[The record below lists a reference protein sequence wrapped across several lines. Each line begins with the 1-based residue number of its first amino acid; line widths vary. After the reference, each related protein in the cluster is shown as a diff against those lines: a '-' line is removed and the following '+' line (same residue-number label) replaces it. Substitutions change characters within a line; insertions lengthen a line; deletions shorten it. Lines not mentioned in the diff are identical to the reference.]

1 MRCIV
6 SKKDK
11 MRFSKKIIIFTMAC
25 TMIYAVA
32 YMVLCYRIG
41 QLPDYSFNAG
51 IFAALTAENG
61 FNAWIK
67 TAEAGQNTSTNDS
80 IDSIDSIN
88 STDSTSTDN
97 LDDDNL
103 LKSDVPIQE
112 EP

>member
-1 MRCIV
+1 M

-25 TMIYAVA
+25 TVIYAIA

-67 TAEAGQNTSTNDS
+67 TVEAGQNS
-80 IDSIDSIN
+80 
-88 STDSTSTDN
+88 STDN
-97 LDDDNL
+97 AVDLIDSTLADDSSDDDL
-103 LKSDVPIQE
+103 LESNVPIQE

>member
-1 MRCIV
+1 M
-6 SKKDK
+6 
-11 MRFSKKIIIFTMAC
+11 TC
-25 TMIYAVA
+25 TVIYAIA

-67 TAEAGQNTSTNDS
+67 TAEAGQN
-80 IDSIDSIN
+80 N
-88 STDSTSTDN
+88 STDNSADPVPVDDSN
-97 LDDDNL
+97 DDDDL
-103 LKSDVPIQE
+103 LESDVPIQE

>member
-1 MRCIV
+1 
-6 SKKDK
+6 
-11 MRFSKKIIIFTMAC
+11 MAC
-25 TMIYAVA
+25 TVIYAIA

-67 TAEAGQNTSTNDS
+67 TAEAGQDS
-80 IDSIDSIN
+80 
-88 STDSTSTDN
+88 STDDSADPIPVDDSN
-97 LDDDNL
+97 DDDL
-103 LKSDVPIQE
+103 LESDVPIQE

>member
-1 MRCIV
+1 M

-11 MRFSKKIIIFTMAC
+11 MRFSKKIIIFTMTC
-25 TMIYAVA
+25 TVIYAIA

-67 TAEAGQNTSTNDS
+67 TTEAGQD
-80 IDSIDSIN
+80 N
-88 STDSTSTDN
+88 STDNSADPVPVDDSN
-97 LDDDNL
+97 DDDDL
-103 LKSDVPIQE
+103 LESDVPIQE

>member
-1 MRCIV
+1 MN
-6 SKKDK
+6 KKDK

-25 TMIYAVA
+25 TVIYAIA

-67 TAEAGQNTSTNDS
+67 TAETGQDS
-80 IDSIDSIN
+80 
-88 STDSTSTDN
+88 STDDSVDPIPVDDSK
-97 LDDDNL
+97 DDDL
-103 LKSDVPIQE
+103 LESDVPIQE

>member
-1 MRCIV
+1 M

-11 MRFSKKIIIFTMAC
+11 IRFSKKIIIFTMAC
-25 TMIYAVA
+25 TVIYAIA

-67 TAEAGQNTSTNDS
+67 TAEAGQNSSADNAVDL
-80 IDSIDSIN
+80 
-88 STDSTSTDN
+88 TDSTLVDDSNDN
-97 LDDDNL
+97 DL
-103 LKSDVPIQE
+103 LESNVPIQE

>member
-1 MRCIV
+1 MN
-6 SKKDK
+6 KKDK
-11 MRFSKKIIIFTMAC
+11 IRFSKKIIIFTMVC

-67 TAEAGQNTSTNDS
+67 TAETGQN
-80 IDSIDSIN
+80 N
-88 STDSTSTDN
+88 STEDAVDLTDPTPVEDSNDA
-97 LDDDNL
+97 DL
-103 LKSDVPIQE
+103 LESDVPIQE

>member
-1 MRCIV
+1 MN
-6 SKKDK
+6 KKDK
-11 MRFSKKIIIFTMAC
+11 IRFSKKIIIFTMAC
-25 TMIYAVA
+25 TVIYAIA

-67 TAEAGQNTSTNDS
+67 TAEAGQNSPTDNAVDL
-80 IDSIDSIN
+80 
-88 STDSTSTDN
+88 TDSTLIDDSN
-97 LDDDNL
+97 DDDL
-103 LKSDVPIQE
+103 LESNVPIQE

>member
-1 MRCIV
+1 M

-25 TMIYAVA
+25 TVIYAIA

-61 FNAWIK
+61 LNAWIK
-67 TAEAGQNTSTNDS
+67 TCEKAGTAITANELNEEHELPMETEDEEDS
-80 IDSIDSIN
+80 FI
-88 STDSTSTDN
+88 
-97 LDDDNL
+97 
-103 LKSDVPIQE
+103 PYEQE
-112 EP
+112 EEEDSDNG